1 MTKAKA
7 IQASRFLID
16 FYHQRAVVT
25 HAKKQS
31 AGKITLHVTSAL
43 GWQAERGLL
52 TPHGFVAVDL
62 YDRTIEPLG
71 VLPAI
76 WFLQT
81 DIAAA
86 RRIVNDLATEPLNI
100 HIS

>member
-1 MTKAKA
+1 MEKN

-31 AGKITLHVTSAL
+31 AAGKITLHVTSAL

-62 YDRTIEPLG
+62 YDRPMEPLG
-71 VLPAI
+71 VLPTI

-81 DIAAA
+81 DIATA
-86 RRIVNDLATEPLNI
+86 RRIVNLLASEPVNI